1 MSIQSI
7 VHIVMGQTKYTSG
20 LDLGCQPLTSALNTK
35 TFFNPLLGY
44 RLSSWL
50 YMGAGRVDRRLAVE
64 FLLAT
69 WITFGKRSG
78 AGWKGSLGRQG
89 ELPGEGGPG
98 DGGPDE
104 GT

>member
-7 VHIVMGQTKYTSG
+7 MHTVMGQTKYTSG
-20 LDLGCQPLTSALNTK
+20 LDLGCQALTSALNTK
-35 TFFNPLLGY
+35 AFFNPLLGY
-44 RLSSWL
+44 RVSSWL
-50 YMGAGRVDRRLAVE
+50 HVGAGRVDRCLAVE

-69 WITFGKRSG
+69 WITFGKKSG
-78 AGWKGSLGRQG
+78 ASWKGSLGRQG

-98 DGGPDE
+98 DGGLAR